1 MYLLP
6 MDKML
11 STLISAIVPNL
22 FKKDFCPTCYQL
34 WSILWMNECRV
45 VCDQHSLT
53 AHLLNVDYLIIAGP
67 LSTFVNII

>member
-22 FKKDFCPTCYQL
+22 FKKDFHPIHSQP
-34 WSILWMNECRV
+34 WSIVWMNECWV

-53 AHLLNVDYLIIAGP
+53 AHLLNVDYPIIGP
-67 LSTFVNII
+67 LSTIVNII